1 MNRTRFLVLAGVAV
15 LVGAC
20 GPTIVV
26 QEGPNGAVKEPFRCE
41 VQYPKEGSWYA
52 ECGYGKAGA
61 EVDAIALAQKTA
73 RENLLKWAGANLTEM
88 ERRELEAAIDTAW
101 IRPTSRCAE
110 GVCEACAVALARK
123 RGVGA
128 DDAVGNLK
136 AGLEAKLVPFL
147 QEVTGQANGGASL
160 PVVRVVPPTWPG
172 SMTASDAG
180 KMMFTQ
186 VWGTL
191 GECLP
196 KVGKAALAKAG
207 SKEWDYELVGELT
220 LQGTGCALALSY
232 GKRGQQ
238 ALVPLGAVPF
248 HPKAIGLTEC
258 RPPKATAASDD
269 KMGLVNGKRPG
280 SGGLELQ
287 LDAPI
292 NDGMLCEGD
301 KFAWHV
307 EASQPA
313 FVRIYSVADDGRVLL
328 GWQSPTAVTSWQPSE
343 TSMAIP
349 IRMEGNVEYRLVAVA
364 VPEALGRD
372 GFGDAVP
379 PPGCMAGRGTG
390 FSAQQLPAGAAV
402 AALTFGV
409 TPAGEGDCG
418 TSAQK
423 EGMLRTI
430 RENLKKLKECA
441 H

>member
-1 MNRTRFLVLAGVAV
+1 MDQIRWWLLAGLVV
-15 LVGAC
+15 LGAC

-26 QEGPNGAVKEPFRCE
+26 QEGPTGALQEPLRCE

-52 ECGYGKAGA
+52 ECGYGKAGTD
-61 EVDAIALAQKTA
+61 VDAINMAKTA
-73 RENLLKWAGANLTEM
+73 AGQNLLKRAGANLTEM
-88 ERRELEAAIDTAW
+88 ERRELESTLDTAW
-101 IRPTSRCAE
+101 TPPTVRCVD
-110 GVCEACAVALARK
+110 GICEACAVAWARTLGI
-123 RGVGA
+123 RP

-147 QEVTGQANGGASL
+147 QAVIGGALAGASA

-180 KMMFTQ
+180 KIMFTHM
-186 VWGTL
+186 WSSL
-191 GECLP
+191 GDCLP
-196 KVGKAALAKAG
+196 RVGKVALAKRG

-232 GKRGQQ
+232 ARKGQQ
-238 ALVPLGAVPF
+238 SLVPLGAVSF

-269 KMGLVNGKRPG
+269 TMGLENGKRSG

-328 GWQSPTAVTSWQPSE
+328 GWQSPAAVTSWQPTE
-343 TSMAIP
+343 ASMAIP
-349 IRMEGNVEYRLVAVA
+349 IRMEGNVEYRLVAIA
-364 VPEALGRD
+364 VPEALGRE

-390 FSAQQLPAGAAV
+390 FSARQLPSQAAV

-409 TPAGEGDCG
+409 TPAGDGDCG
-418 TSAQK
+418 TSAKK
-423 EGMLRTI
+423 EETLRAI
-430 RENLKKLKECA
+430 RENLKRLKECTR
-441 H
+441 